1 MVNLWIATRTGSQES
16 RQSVATAGA
25 ALKSLQVNRQ
35 ANETGGRVVGLLVP
49 RQKNTHARARR
60 EKRGRHVSEF
70 ALIQTYRRT
79 MRIGHCARPQHQPQ
93 PEPKVF
99 SRWKK

>member
-49 RQKNTHARARR
+49 RQKKTHTHTHT
-60 EKRGRHVSEF
+60 RGAKNAGGMFRN
-70 ALIQTYRRT
+70 LL
-79 MRIGHCARPQHQPQ
+79 
-93 PEPKVF
+93 
-99 SRWKK
+99 